1 MGITTKTKR
10 ITLVGGFA
18 LYLCMK
24 DEEKYEAAENLSRLM
39 LASGLAFN
47 TTGAASSRR
56 GRPRTGFLGRLR
68 KRDISTIGISVDSVA
83 EASELQLKPSD
94 ELRQAMTKMLL
105 DRHEEHQKSRRRTGA
120 SFYGSKAWLSVRYAV
135 LSERGGRCE
144 CCGASAK
151 DGVKLQVDHIKPR
164 SKYPELELEKSN
176 LQVLCKACNMGKSN
190 RHEDDWRKDKPKRIL
205 LKK

>member
-1 MGITTKTKR
+1 MGELAR
-10 ITLVGGFA
+10 SF
-18 LYLCMK
+18 CMK
-24 DEEKYEAAENLSRLM
+24 DKEKYEAAESLSKLI

-47 TTGAASSRR
+47 TTGAASSRLD
-56 GRPRTGFLGRLR
+56 RPRTGFLGRLR
-68 KRDISTIGISVDSVA
+68 KRDASTIGISVDSVA

-105 DRHEEHQKSRRRTGA
+105 DRHEEHQKNRRRTGA
-120 SFYGSKAWLSVRYAV
+120 GFYGSKAWLSVRYAV
-135 LSERGGRCE
+135 LSERGGKCE

-190 RHEDDWRKDKPKRIL
+190 RHEDDWRKERPQRYL
-205 LKK
+205 VKK